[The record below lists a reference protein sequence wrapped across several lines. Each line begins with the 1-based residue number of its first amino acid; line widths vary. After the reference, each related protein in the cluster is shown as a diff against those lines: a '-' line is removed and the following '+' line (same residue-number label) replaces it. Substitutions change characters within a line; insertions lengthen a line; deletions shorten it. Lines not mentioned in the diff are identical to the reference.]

1 MEKLP
6 PSGVDIFLLKEM
18 ENLVSDILASD
29 AFILSDFKFN
39 IIDRLEDR
47 HYREADK
54 VERLEDIS
62 DDISNDKDSFEYK
75 CRIEE
80 RNIIGRAKGEEAE
93 KLRGQVDKL
102 QAFMQGELKKDDA
115 IGQYFRL
122 QRRCSSLLRAV
133 RWLEERRKINL
144 YRPWRHRFTVNEK
157 YVYDSD
163 IWGRAQL
170 AASDFLLPVE
180 SIDLRDWLMFYLGAI
195 DVLTRKIEEERS
207 SCK

>member
-54 VERLEDIS
+54 VERLVDIS
-62 DDISNDKDSFEYK
+62 DDVSNDKDSFEYK

-122 QRRCSSLLRAV
+122 QQVDVPHCYEPSGGWKNGEKSIYIGPGGIDSLSMRNTFMTLTYGGELSWPQV
-133 RWLEERRKINL
+133 TFSYQSNQLILE
-144 YRPWRHRFTVNEK
+144 T
-157 YVYDSD
+157 
-163 IWGRAQL
+163 G
-170 AASDFLLPVE
+170 
-180 SIDLRDWLMFYLGAI
+180 
-195 DVLTRKIEEERS
+195 
-207 SCK
+207 